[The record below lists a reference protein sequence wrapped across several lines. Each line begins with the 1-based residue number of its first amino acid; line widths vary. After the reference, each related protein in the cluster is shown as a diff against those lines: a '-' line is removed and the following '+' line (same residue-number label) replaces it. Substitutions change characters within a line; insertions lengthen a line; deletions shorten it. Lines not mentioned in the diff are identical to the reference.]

1 MSSKSQKD
9 AVAHLTNNEKL
20 LLRWRLAR
28 CSEISRSALN
38 WGLSGPKFHSQHR
51 PLETAGS
58 VPEVHPSYTPC
69 HLATKTRGDKQA
81 RVCPDTARLFIC
93 VWPAASLRT
102 RVGGGGR
109 VLPRNLRVLE
119 PNIFIIWPLTEGVL
133 SPGRTVTLASEVT
146 VTTWSSLGK
155 SHVAFLFHTRDI

>member
-81 RVCPDTARLFIC
+81 RVCPDTARLP
-93 VWPAASLRT
+93 VHLRVACSFSQDT
-102 RVGGGGR
+102 GGR
-109 VLPRNLRVLE
+109 GRQSAAQKPQGPRAKHIHHLALDRRCAEPWSDSDACFRGHCDNLELIR
-119 PNIFIIWPLTEGVL
+119 
-133 SPGRTVTLASEVT
+133 
-146 VTTWSSLGK
+146 
-155 SHVAFLFHTRDI
+155 